1 MRFKEAITAVLALSM
16 ASSPVLAQT
25 AAPLSIASVSRA
37 APASGDASQLKGDSY
52 LLPAIVIIAILT
64 AAILLSNTHERPK
77 SP

>member
-16 ASSPVLAQT
+16 ASSPVLAQP

-37 APASGDASQLKGDSY
+37 APVRGDASELKGNSY
-52 LLPAIVIIAILT
+52 LLPAIVIIAIMA
-64 AAILLSNTHERPK
+64 AAILLSNTHERPH